1 MWLICFQP
9 IGSDRLVPQLLC
21 NSEQEA
27 KDWVKNA
34 PFSVVGSY
42 IYMFVPLNTP
52 VGYFKRQEPYQF
64 PAYQEVYPYYLDDN
78 STAVPQRRPWQIA
91 IGDWPGQPPQTNC

>member
-9 IGSDRLVPQLLC
+9 IGTDRFVPQILC

-27 KDWVKNA
+27 KEWVKNA

-42 IYMFVPLNTP
+42 VYMFVPLNRPT
-52 VGYFKRQEPYQF
+52 GYFQRQEPYQC
-64 PAYQEVYPYYLDDN
+64 PGYDYNQYYPYWF
-78 STAVPQRRPWQIA
+78 TTPERRPWQIE
-91 IGDWPGQPPQTNC
+91 IGDWPDSTPKITC

>member
-9 IGSDRLVPQLLC
+9 VGSDRLVPQLLC

-42 IYMFVPLNTP
+42 IYMFVPLNRP
-52 VGYFKRQEPYQF
+52 IGYFKREEPYQF
-64 PAYQEVYPYYLDDN
+64 PAYQTPVPYYADEQ
-78 STAVPQRRPWQIA
+78 PRRQWQLE
-91 IGDWPGQPPQTNC
+91 IGDWPFAQPPMCLN